1 VFKLEKVKLS
11 QNSNI
16 ENISNKEKI
25 GNKIDS
31 LWSERSSFSKN
42 SKFETKKLKIKFETN
57 GIEKRKISLKL
68 ESSSP
73 KTSSSDYTLISELL
87 KDFFNGSTRFE

>member
-1 VFKLEKVKLS
+1 MEKVKLS

-42 SKFETKKLKIKFETN
+42 LKFETKKLKIKFETN

-73 KTSSSDYTLISELL
+73 KTSSSDYPLISELL